1 VSRAGRRLSPEEAK
15 LWARVAKTV
24 TPLHDPAPLGK
35 GDHPKD
41 RGGAG
46 AGERDV
52 ERAPPASRVL
62 PPPPQR
68 AGGPPSLLSQSKGG
82 EEVGRHGLDNSWE
95 RRLARGLVHPDFSLD
110 LHGASLDAAHS
121 RLLHGLAQAKAMG
134 ARVVLLVTGKPRPV
148 EAGER
153 GQRRGA
159 IRAKVI
165 DWLAA
170 SDHALD
176 IAAIRGAHRRHGGPG
191 ALYIILK
198 RRRG

>member
-1 VSRAGRRLSPEEAK
+1 MSRQGRRLSPDEAD

-24 TPLHDPAPLGK
+24 TPLAK
-35 GDHPKD
+35 
-41 RGGAG
+41 A
-46 AGERDV
+46 
-52 ERAPPASRVL
+52 
-62 PPPPQR
+62 
-68 AGGPPSLLSQSKGG
+68 GPPSSASDAIEPRQAPKPAASARPIQAYRPRQEQVPVSSPAWQLD
-82 EEVGRHGLDNSWE
+82 VHGLDAGWE
-95 RRLARGLVHPDFSLD
+95 RKLARGLVYPDFTLD

-121 RLLHGLAQAKAMG
+121 RLLHGLSQAKAMSV
-134 ARVVLLVTGKPRPV
+134 RIVLLITGKSRPV
-148 EAGER
+148 EAAER

-198 RRRG
+198 RRR